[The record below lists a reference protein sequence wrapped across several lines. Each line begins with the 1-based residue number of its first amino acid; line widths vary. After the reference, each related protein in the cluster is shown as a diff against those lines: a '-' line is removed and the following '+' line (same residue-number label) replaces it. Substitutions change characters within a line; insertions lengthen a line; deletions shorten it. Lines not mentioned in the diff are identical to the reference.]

1 MIQGVIES
9 RLEQLGII
17 LPEGSAPAANYTNYV
32 ISNGLIFVSGKGPAG
47 KPKGKLGQAFTT
59 QDGYQFARQTG
70 LEVLAVLKMGLG
82 HLDHVKRVVKIQ
94 AYVNADP
101 SFEEHHLVLNGFSD
115 LMLDIF
121 GEQGQHARSV
131 MGANSLRDN
140 LPIVVDC
147 IFEVAGT

>member
-1 MIQGVIES
+1 MTNGGIEA
-9 RLEQLGII
+9 RLEQLGIV
-17 LPEGSAPAANYTNYV
+17 LPVGSAPAASYTNYV
-32 ISNGLIFVSGKGPAG
+32 ISNGLLFVSGKGPAG
-47 KPKGKLGQAFTT
+47 KPRGKLGQAFTT

-82 HLDHVKRVVKIQ
+82 HLDYVKRVVKVQ

-131 MGANSLRDN
+131 MGASSLRDN
-140 LPIVVDC
+140 LPIVVDS
-147 IFEVAGT
+147 IFEVVQ